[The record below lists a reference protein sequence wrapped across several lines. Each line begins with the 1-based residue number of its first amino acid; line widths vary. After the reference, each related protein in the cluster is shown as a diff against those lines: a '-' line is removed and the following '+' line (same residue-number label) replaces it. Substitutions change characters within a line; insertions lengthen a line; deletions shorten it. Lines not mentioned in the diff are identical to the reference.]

1 MTGSDQVWGPVST
14 GTYDSAYFLDF
25 VPKGNKKIAF
35 ASSFGKAKFNEKTMK
50 EYKQY
55 LVQYDKIAVRE
66 DKAVEI
72 LDDIVCFSWIRDK
85 MRCKDNNSG
94 GKISPIF

>member
-1 MTGSDQVWGPVST
+1 MKKNIILVDYKISDHK
-14 GTYDSAYFLDF
+14 DNNF
-25 VPKGNKKIAF
+25 
-35 ASSFGKAKFNEKTMK
+35 
-50 EYKQY
+50 
-55 LVQYDKIAVRE
+55 
-66 DKAVEI
+66 VEI

>member
-50 EYKQY
+50 EYKQLY
-55 LVQYDKIAVRE
+55 Y
-66 DKAVEI
+66 
-72 LDDIVCFSWIRDK
+72 F
-85 MRCKDNNSG
+85 
-94 GKISPIF
+94 